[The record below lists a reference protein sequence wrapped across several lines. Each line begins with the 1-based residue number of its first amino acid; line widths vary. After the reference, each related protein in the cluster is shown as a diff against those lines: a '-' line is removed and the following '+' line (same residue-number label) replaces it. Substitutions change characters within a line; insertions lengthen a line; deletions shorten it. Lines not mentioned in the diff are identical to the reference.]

1 MMLSNRMIG
10 KKEKLLRLLKKNNQ
24 GLELMPAEN
33 TKEFKNLKSNTG
45 ARQKLTMEN
54 KEKGLIFKLL
64 KIY

>member
-33 TKEFKNLKSNTG
+33 TKEFKNLNRTLVQDRS
-45 ARQKLTMEN
+45 
-54 KEKGLIFKLL
+54 
-64 KIY
+64 